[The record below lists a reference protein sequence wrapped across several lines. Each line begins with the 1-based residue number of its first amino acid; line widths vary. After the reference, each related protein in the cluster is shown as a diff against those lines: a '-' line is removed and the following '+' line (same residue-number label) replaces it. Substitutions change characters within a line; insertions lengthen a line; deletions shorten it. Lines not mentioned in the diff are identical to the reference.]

1 MFDALWGKRILE
13 LGNPGFI
20 WRFYEV
26 FRESGSFQI
35 SAPPSLDVVLIPV
48 IQYSCCHSTHY
59 IHTPDSKRGIKR
71 RAYFSVPHI
80 TSTYLCTEP
89 SQVATLHISVSSHC
103 IPTNHKVAMAYNT
116 KYLFSRIYAW
126 DLTYLQK
133 PGTCASGHSGWAD
146 WILTA
151 VLCGSWVALSH
162 KPFNCLGP
170 VG

>member
-1 MFDALWGKRILE
+1 MFDALYGKRILE

-20 WRFYEV
+20 WKFYEV

-35 SAPPSLDVVLIPV
+35 SVPPSLDVVLIPV

-89 SQVATLHISVSSHC
+89 SHVATLHISVSSHC

-116 KYLFSRIYAW
+116 KYLFSRIYRLARDQLIW
-126 DLTYLQK
+126 AGLSQALLLQA
-133 PGTCASGHSGWAD
+133 TVAELLEFSQQFCV
-146 WILTA
+146 A
-151 VLCGSWVALSH
+151 VEWLC
-162 KPFNCLGP
+162 PT
-170 VG
+170 